1 MTTNGRHG
9 EGVPPPMHMQ
19 RLKRFYAEVSVGAG
33 EDGWHVLLDGKPVK
47 TPLGRPLEAPSEPL
61 AKALAEE
68 WRAQT
73 GEIDRS
79 SMLLNRLVNTAI
91 DGARGREAEIRA
103 AVLSYA
109 ASDLVCYRAEHP
121 AGLRARQAGA
131 WDPILEWAE
140 ATLGVRLRTSEG
152 VMPVRQEEAHM
163 HRLADLIAD
172 EDAFALTSIL
182 AMTTLTGSAL
192 IALAHA
198 KDRLSLEAAWSAA
211 HIDEDWQTARWG
223 IDAEAAARRARRFA
237 EMEAAS
243 RFLRLCRG

>member
-33 EDGWHVLLDGKPVK
+33 KGGWHVLLDGKPVK
-47 TPLGRPLEAPSEPL
+47 TPLGRPLEAPNEPL
-61 AKALAEE
+61 ANALAEE
-68 WRAQT
+68 WHAQT
-73 GEIDRS
+73 VEIDRS

-103 AVLSYA
+103 TILSYA
-109 ASDLVCYRAEHP
+109 ASDLICYRAEHP
-121 AGLRARQAGA
+121 AGLRARQDTA
-131 WDPILEWAE
+131 WDPILDWVESAF
-140 ATLGVRLRTSEG
+140 GVRLAAGEG
-152 VMPVRQEEAHM
+152 VIPVRQEEAHM
-163 HRLADLIAD
+163 KRIADLIAN

-198 KDRLSLEAAWSAA
+198 KERLSLEDAWSAA
-211 HIDEDWQTARWG
+211 HIDEDWQAARWG
-223 IDAEAAARRARRFA
+223 IDAEAAARRARCFA